1 MNRDGFNGDSN
12 GDGDVDGDGGD
23 GYGDHHHHRDN
34 GGSVDRMEAP
44 PLLPPDLEIH
54 PPYENLFL
62 SLLFCYPFYLS
73 LFFYLPFKPIFYPS
87 QNFSSTICAFF
98 LFLHCHWASFIYL
111 FFVTSLS
118 FFYYLRL
125 FYYLST
131 DLKFLASGNSL
142 PFSL

>member
-12 GDGDVDGDGGD
+12 GDGDVDGNGGD

-62 SLLFCYPFYLS
+62 SLLFFLSILS
-73 LFFYLPFKPIFYPS
+73 LSIF
-87 QNFSSTICAFF
+87 
-98 LFLHCHWASFIYL
+98 
-111 FFVTSLS
+111 LS
-118 FFYYLRL
+118 
-125 FYYLST
+125 
-131 DLKFLASGNSL
+131 AV
-142 PFSL
+142 